1 MLEQLIPV
9 PRKVESDSVDLAA
22 PPDLVWAYV
31 RHADLGDSPL
41 TRALFALRTLPSP
54 HDPTAPAATLCID
67 QLRSSVAHPG
77 FQLLGEDAGRELTV
91 GAIGR
96 VWQLDIPFEHVAD
109 ADAYARFARPGW
121 IKVAWSIRLEPL
133 GQAATRLR
141 FELRVDATDE
151 VSWRLFTRYWHV
163 IGPSSHFLRAL
174 LLSRLRDRFGS
185 PEEREETRPL
195 PGDER
200 LVDVG
205 CQLTH
210 GITMNATPQQIWP
223 WLLQMGCRRGGFY
236 AIDSLDNG
244 GKASAREVHTE
255 LQNVIVGDIIP
266 ATPNGTDGFEVLA
279 IDPER
284 ALVLGGLFDVGAD
297 KQLRFGSTRPIR
309 FWQITW
315 AFVLEPLSPS
325 ETRLHVRARV
335 AFSPSERLHLAWLR
349 PVHALMQ
356 TTQLRHLAARA
367 EGRLAQDTPV
377 DIAAGVAG
385 AAIMTLAW
393 LTPFLRPLRN
403 HWGLTAEEA
412 SSPRPG
418 DDCVPQPRWSWTHAL
433 DVDASAEEI
442 WPWLA
447 QLGADRAG
455 FYSYQWLENLAK
467 CNVRNAETI
476 HPEWAHKVGD
486 DLLLH
491 PTMPPLRVVT
501 VEPGRSLVAVAPAD
515 EKARNSGKPWAAA
528 SWAFLLDPRSAG
540 GCRVV
545 SRFRSACSDDLATRL
560 MQGPALL
567 EPVGFA
573 MDRRMLLGI
582 RDRVAATR
590 GPSA

>member
-41 TRALFALRTLPSP
+41 TRALFALRTLPSA
-54 HDPTAPAATLCID
+54 HDAAAPATTH
-67 QLRSSVAHPG
+67 QLHSSSTHPG
-77 FQLLGEDAGRELTV
+77 FQLLGEDPGRELTV

-96 VWQLDIPFEHVAD
+96 VWQLDIPFEHVEGAD
-109 ADAYARFARPGW
+109 ACVRFARPGW

-151 VSWRLFTRYWHV
+151 VAWRLFARYWLL
-163 IGPSSHFLRAL
+163 IGPASHFLRTML
-174 LLSRLRDRFGS
+174 LRRLRQHFGS
-185 PEEREETRPL
+185 LEEREEARAL
-195 PGDER
+195 AGDER
-200 LVDVG
+200 LLDQG

-210 GITMNATPQQIWP
+210 GITMKATPEQIWP

-236 AIDSLDNG
+236 AIDVLDNG
-244 GKASAREVHTE
+244 GKASARELHPE

-266 ATPNGTDGFEVLA
+266 ATPNGADGFEVLA

-284 ALVLGGLFDVGAD
+284 ALILGGLFDLGAD
-297 KQLRFGSTRPIR
+297 KQLRFGSARPER

-315 AFVLEPLSPS
+315 AFVLEPLSRS
-325 ETRLHVRARV
+325 ETRLHVRARA
-335 AFSPSERLHLAWLR
+335 AFSPSERLRLAWMR
-349 PVHALMQ
+349 PIHALMQ

-367 EGRLAQDTPV
+367 EGRLPRDTALDV
-377 DIAAGVAG
+377 AAGVAG

-403 HWGLTAEEA
+403 HWGLSEQEA

-418 DDCVPQPRWSWTHAL
+418 DECVPEPRWSWTHAL
-433 DVDASAEEI
+433 DVDATAEEI
-442 WPWLA
+442 WPWIA
-447 QLGADRAG
+447 QVGSDRAG
-455 FYSYQWLENLAK
+455 FYSYQWLENLAH

-491 PTMPPLRVVT
+491 PAMPRC
-501 VEPGRSLVAVAPAD
+501 G
-515 EKARNSGKPWAAA
+515 W
-528 SWAFLLDPRSAG
+528 
-540 GCRVV
+540 
-545 SRFRSACSDDLATRL
+545 
-560 MQGPALL
+560 
-567 EPVGFA
+567 
-573 MDRRMLLGI
+573 
-582 RDRVAATR
+582 
-590 GPSA
+590 